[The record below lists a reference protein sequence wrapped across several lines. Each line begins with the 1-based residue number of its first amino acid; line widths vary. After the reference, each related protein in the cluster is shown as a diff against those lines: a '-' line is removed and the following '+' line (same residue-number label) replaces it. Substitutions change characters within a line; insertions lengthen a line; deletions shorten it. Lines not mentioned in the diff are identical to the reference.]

1 MKWSTVQAPVLSTRW
16 GGHET
21 TQTVRYGNE
30 RRAHTAWLSARTNG
44 HTVDMLTILLAPLLP
59 IVAIAFLLGTERL
72 ERGLDDPNRRPGRTS
87 TFW

>member
-1 MKWSTVQAPVLSTRW
+1 
-16 GGHET
+16 
-21 TQTVRYGNE
+21 
-30 RRAHTAWLSARTNG
+30 
-44 HTVDMLTILLAPLLP
+44 MLTILLAPLLP